1 MRKMSSWAKHNAR
14 TAQIIIVIAQ
24 VSLFILSATLG
35 ILLLGAHILLHQ
47 KFAELALL
55 FILCA
60 VVFYPYKSNAAK
72 KYALRKS
79 LEFTLGLGIF
89 MCGCFITNRDKITS
103 WNSFTPIDGHYVSLY
118 SKESNSMPEKKTMT
132 KKEMRKDLRA
142 WFKQEKKNG
151 NNLSWLWITLI
162 VIGGLALE
170 LVVAALACGL
180 GCEGSV
186 TGAWAVAILGTALV
200 VFLMVFTIKKI
211 TANRKKK
218 KKAEEGNTTGYRRK
232 RGALLFNWI

>member
-1 MRKMSSWAKHNAR
+1 MRKISSWAKHNAR
-14 TAQIIIVIAQ
+14 AAQIIIVIAQ

-60 VVFYPYKSNAAK
+60 VVFYTYKSNAAK

-89 MCGCFITNRDKITS
+89 MCGCFITNRDKIAS
-103 WNSFTPIDGHYVSLY
+103 WNSFTPLDGHYVSLY
-118 SKESNSMPEKKTMT
+118 SRESNSMPEKKTMT
-132 KKEMRKDLRA
+132 KKEMRKELKA

-162 VIGGLALE
+162 IIGGIALE
-170 LVVAALACGL
+170 LLVAALACGL

-186 TGAWAVAILGTALV
+186 TGAWFVGILGTALV

-211 TANRKKK
+211 TANREKK
-218 KKAEEGNTTGYRRK
+218 KKAEEGNTTRYRRK
-232 RGALLFNWI
+232 HGAWIFNWI